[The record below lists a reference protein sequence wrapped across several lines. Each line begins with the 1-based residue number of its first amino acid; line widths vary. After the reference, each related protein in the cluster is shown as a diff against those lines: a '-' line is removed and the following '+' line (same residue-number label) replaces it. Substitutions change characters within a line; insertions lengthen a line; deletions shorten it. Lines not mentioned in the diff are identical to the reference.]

1 MSTPRPLFPRS
12 GGFTLIEVAVTLVIV
27 GLALTM
33 CMQSLF
39 TAKVSAVQTTHVKL
53 ARELGQQTLGQIESG
68 LFREEIHTG
77 YSGSYAEE
85 GHPDFTF
92 EVVLGDDTF
101 LDDDREDAYRDRG
114 AFHDTFAARREREYE
129 AQRASDEDEEEE
141 ETEQPFEKV
150 RVRVMFPKAGEYTP
164 YLDQERWMPWTQVYG
179 EEEEEEQQQ
188 QDQTGGSGS

>member
-1 MSTPRPLFPRS
+1 VSAPRPPFPRS

-39 TAKVSAVQTTHVKL
+39 TAKTSAVQTAHVKR
-53 ARELGQQTLGQIESG
+53 ARELGQQTLGQFESG

-85 GHPDFTF
+85 GHPDFSF

-114 AFHDTFAARREREYE
+114 AFYDTFAARREREYE
-129 AQRASDEDEEEE
+129 AQKSSDEEEE

-150 RVRVMFPKAGEYTP
+150 RVRVLFPKAGEYTP
-164 YLDQERWMPWTQVYG
+164 FLDQERWMPWTQVYG
-179 EEEEEEQQQ
+179 EEEEEES
-188 QDQTGGSGS
+188 QDQAGGSGS